1 MNLGAH
7 YQLVKSIFE
16 ASSNF
21 NNKKPRV
28 KRAKEKSM
36 NKHDSFFSYIK
47 QAHPTIFSKVPIF
60 ALMCFF
66 TEKVA
71 KWKVVTLHKYLIP
84 SFINSWSIRHIL
96 EHVFFWLAVFA
107 AQGEKNL
114 YFWANF
120 EGGFFNFFKNIV
132 ASAIKVA

>member
-36 NKHDSFFSYIK
+36 NKHDSVFSYIK

-60 ALMCFF
+60 ALMSFF

-71 KWKVVTLHKYLIP
+71 KWKVVTLHKCVLK
-84 SFINSWSIRHIL
+84 L
-96 EHVFFWLAVFA
+96 EGPIKKFWDF
-107 AQGEKNL
+107 K
-114 YFWANF
+114 
-120 EGGFFNFFKNIV
+120 GFFLY
-132 ASAIKVA
+132 ARA

>member
-1 MNLGAH
+1 MNLGAD

-71 KWKVVTLHKYLIP
+71 KWKVVTLHNTPPISSY
-84 SFINSWSIRHIL
+84 IL
-96 EHVFFWLAVFA
+96 GGPQNFA
-107 AQGEKNL
+107 KSPPIL
-114 YFWANF
+114 
-120 EGGFFNFFKNIV
+120 
-132 ASAIKVA
+132 